1 MELCRCIGLAYLA
14 LLFALLWHVLW
25 FVVFLFGFVF
35 VQQVQA
41 DYAYDL

>member
-1 MELCRCIGLAYLA
+1 MVLCRCIGLAHLA
-14 LLFALLWHVLW
+14 LLFALFVAC
-25 FVVFLFGFVF
+25 FVVCGFLFGFVF